1 MVESS
6 DAGALVLPADLEAPL
21 AALET
26 QLAAL
31 DAALRQPRDGAVDRV
46 AAQLHEALA
55 QAVQRFQGAAR
66 EGGVPAALRHRLALA
81 GAEVAAQ
88 REALARAT
96 AALDRAIDVQVSR
109 LRKLIEPDPASPR
122 YLQTVWGFGYV
133 FVPDGKE
140 K

>member
-96 AALDRAIDVQVSR
+96 AALDRAIDVLMPPAAAAR
-109 LRKLIEPDPASPR
+109 LYSNAGTSERGVVTGGL
-122 YLQTVWGFGYV
+122 TV
-133 FVPDGKE
+133 
-140 K
+140 

>member
-1 MVESS
+1 MVASP
-6 DAGALVLPADLEAPL
+6 DALRPVASAELEAPL

-31 DAALRQPRDGAVDRV
+31 NAALRQPQDGTLDRV

-66 EGGVPAALRHRLALA
+66 EGGVPPALRHRLALA

-96 AALDRAIDVQVSR
+96 ASLDRAIDVLMPPAAAAR
-109 LRKLIEPDPASPR
+109 LYSCAGTSERGVVAGGLA
-122 YLQTVWGFGYV
+122 V
-133 FVPDGKE
+133 
-140 K
+140 